1 MNKMNIASALD
12 IKSWYIESRVTISDA
27 KKFILFSFVV
37 YALGIIVGYS
47 YLNDVQVIRDEFIEL
62 YENYHDR
69 SYFIFV
75 SKIFIHNAV
84 VAYISMRLGILF
96 GLLPA
101 ISGMAS
107 GISIGWLF
115 ANTKSLHWLKLLL
128 ILAPHGLFEMP
139 AMFIAWG
146 IGFWRCKMLFV
157 PNYEKVSKE
166 NVRKIHKIFV
176 TLILPLLVLAA
187 VIEGRPLFFK

>member
-1 MNKMNIASALD
+1 MSKMNIASALD
-12 IKSWYIESRVTISDA
+12 LKNWYIESINTICDA

-37 YALGIIVGYS
+37 YALGIILGYS
-47 YLNDVQVIRDEFIEL
+47 YLNDFQVIRDAYIKL
-62 YENYHDR
+62 YEKFHDR
-69 SYFIFV
+69 SYLIFV
-75 SKIFIHNAV
+75 SKIFIHNAA

-96 GLLPA
+96 GLFPA

-107 GISIGWLF
+107 GISIDWLF
-115 ANTKSLHWLKLLL
+115 ANAKSLHWAKLLY

-157 PNYEKVSKE
+157 PNYEKVAKE
-166 NVRKIHKIFV
+166 NVRKIHKIFI
-176 TLILPLLVLAA
+176 TLILPLLILAA
-187 VIEGRPLFFK
+187 VIEGRPLLFK